1 MNMDYALAMLKDDRT
16 YTRNELI
23 EVFRKENVELNDST
37 FRWVLYDLLLNSRL
51 FRVGYDEYTISEQR
65 VLPEYRPFYT
75 EDALKIKSLLEEKY
89 PELSFVMFE
98 SVVLNEFL
106 NQQIAQNTVYVQVEK
121 DLSSYI
127 FDTLK
132 QELGGMVL
140 YKPNRTEFS
149 RYWTRG
155 CIVVLELI
163 SQAPLSPAQPHEITM
178 EKMLVDIIADK
189 SIEATYST
197 AELPDVF
204 RNVRR
209 NYRVDVK
216 KMNRYAGR
224 RGKAEIINR
233 YMSVELN
240 TPVT

>member
-1 MNMDYALAMLKDDRT
+1 
-16 YTRNELI
+16 
-23 EVFRKENVELNDST
+23 
-37 FRWVLYDLLLNSRL
+37 
-51 FRVGYDEYTISEQR
+51 
-65 VLPEYRPFYT
+65 
-75 EDALKIKSLLEEKY
+75 
-89 PELSFVMFE
+89 MFE

-140 YKPNRTEFS
+140 YKPNRTEFY

-189 SIEATYST
+189 SIEATYSP
-197 AELPDVF
+197 AELPDIF
-204 RNVRR
+204 RNARK
-209 NYRVDVK
+209 NYRVNVK
-216 KMNRYAGR
+216 KMNRYACR
-224 RGKAEIINR
+224 RGKSEIIQR
-233 YMSVELN
+233 YMSGEIQDAV
-240 TPVT
+240 

>member
-1 MNMDYALAMLKDDRT
+1 MDYALAMLKDDRT

>member
-1 MNMDYALAMLKDDRT
+1 MDYALASLKDDRT
-16 YTRNELI
+16 YTRNDLI
-23 EVFRKENVELNDST
+23 EVFRKENGDLNDST
-37 FRWVLYDLLLNSRL
+37 FRWMLYNMLLNNRL
-51 FRVGYDEYTISEQR
+51 FKVGYDEYTISEQH
-65 VLPEYRPFYT
+65 VLPEFRPFYT
-75 EDALKIKSLLEEKY
+75 EDVLKVKGMLEEKY

-121 DLSSYI
+121 DLSAYI

-132 QELGGMVL
+132 KELGGMVL
-140 YKPNRTEFS
+140 YKPNRTEFT

-155 CIVVLELI
+155 CVVVLELI

-189 SIEATYST
+189 SIEATYSP
-197 AELPDVF
+197 AELPDIF
-204 RNVRR
+204 RNARK
-209 NYRVDVK
+209 NYRVNIK

-224 RGKAEIINR
+224 RGKSEIIQR
-233 YMSVELN
+233 YMSGEIQDAV
-240 TPVT
+240 